1 MQYLIIAYDYDDAI
15 ERRLKVRDEHIK
27 ATKELMKKGKIIT
40 AGALLEDEKMVGSSL
55 YVNFEN
61 DEELDSW
68 LENEPYVVNKVW
80 DLAQIQIVPVK
91 LLPKD

>member
-1 MQYLIIAYDYDDAI
+1 MQYLIIAYDYEDAL
-15 ERRLKVRDEHIK
+15 ERRLKVRDEHLK
-27 ATKELMKKGKIIT
+27 ATKELIKKGKIVE

-55 YVNFEN
+55 FVNFEN

-91 LLPKD
+91 LLPKN